1 MAPLPRQLESTG
13 DPLEA
18 EPHSHILS
26 YLYGIF
32 IFNLQLDFTTVELL
46 SCCSQVLLVY

>member
-1 MAPLPRQLESTG
+1 MVSLGRRSASPG
-13 DPLEA
+13 DPPEA

-32 IFNLQLDFTTVELL
+32 IFIHSLILWLL
-46 SCCSQVLLVY
+46 SFFFYCSQVLLVY